1 MNKDQKKILIV
12 EDDVQISKVYEIQL
26 KKEGFQTVTAH
37 NGEDAIKMLI
47 DENPD
52 LVTLDLMIPKK
63 DGFEVLEDI
72 RDNHKD
78 IKIPIV
84 VISNL
89 GQAGDKERV
98 LSLGATEFL
107 VKTDHSIQEIMNKIK
122 GYLNV

>member
-1 MNKDQKKILIV
+1 MKKVLIV

-37 NGEDAIKMLI
+37 NGEEAMKMLV
-47 DENPD
+47 DEKPD

-72 RDNHKD
+72 RENHKD
-78 IKIPIV
+78 IKIPII

-89 GQAGDKERV
+89 GQLGDKDRAM
-98 LSLGATEFL
+98 SLGASEFL
-107 VKTDHSIQEIMNKIK
+107 VKTDHSIQEIMSKIK
-122 GYLNV
+122 GYVNK